1 MINGASPLP
10 LGFSPLIETQSVE
23 VAEDILSSALLG
35 SRILNVED
43 PQRFGM
49 CINATNVGATELTC
63 VSYDCGFDIA
73 CDTAQD
79 CVILAFAEGSP
90 ASTSIN
96 QKPVD
101 MISEISVI
109 NHGARAIHIR
119 TGPAQEYILKVAMS
133 DVEQRLQVA
142 LDRTVSSRPIFENR
156 VPGDDNTGGAVRAT
170 LHHVVNCLDA
180 NPGILQL
187 PLLKTNFE
195 ELLFGLILS
204 LPNNYSEELNSDGR
218 SPAAPASVRRAE
230 EFMEANAGSPI
241 TISDILPHAGCSKKA
256 LFDNFRKFRGYTP
269 NEFLINARLRLAHAR
284 LIEASA
290 QDTVT
295 SIAFN
300 SGFSHMGRF
309 SRTYRSRYGVTP
321 SVTLRRAH
329 RRS

>member
-1 MINGASPLP
+1 MVTGRSPLP
-10 LGFSPLIETQSVE
+10 LGFSPLVRTQSVE
-23 VAEDILSSALLG
+23 AAENVVSSALLE

-43 PQRFGM
+43 TQQFGM
-49 CINATNVGATELTC
+49 TMNATNLGSAELTC

-79 CVILAFAEGSP
+79 CVILFFAEGSP
-90 ASTSIN
+90 ASTTVNRKS
-96 QKPVD
+96 VD
-101 MISEISVI
+101 IISDISVI
-109 NHGARAIHIR
+109 DHDARVTHVR
-119 TGPAQEYILKVAMS
+119 TGAAQEYILKVTMHE
-133 DVEQRLQVA
+133 VEQRLQAV
-142 LDRTVSSRPIFENR
+142 LDRTVSGRPIFENR
-156 VPGDDNTGGAVRAT
+156 VPGDDKTGGAVRGT
-170 LHHVVNCLDA
+170 LRHVVNCLDV

-187 PLLKTNFE
+187 PLLKTKFE

-230 EFMEANAGSPI
+230 EFMEANTGSPI
-241 TISDILPHAGCSKKA
+241 TISDILSQTGCSKKA

-269 NEFLINARLRLAHAR
+269 NEFLINARLRLAHSR
-284 LIEASA
+284 LIEASP

-309 SRTYRSRYGVTP
+309 SRTYQSRYGVTP
-321 SVTLRRAH
+321 SVTLRRGPGKP
-329 RRS
+329 